1 MNNQKM
7 PIYALY
13 DQHEMSKPQLMR
25 IIYNVAESE
34 YYRQLSGV
42 SYINISCVTTIE
54 TVKWDAVVLVFSS
67 AVCKKLLGDSK
78 RFQDKQNKSRGS
90 IFQVTGTNGN
100 KITLITEPAVNI
112 MKLLLISNPKDDSQ
126 EKLFISN
133 YYAFANDLY
142 KAVKFASGEFV
153 YQPFEE
159 TFHYQ
164 LISKKEEWYEV
175 QQKII
180 KDSSSI
186 TAIAFDIETAGY
198 PTFISAFGFT
208 LVYTDGTLLS
218 YCIAMGVHD
227 YVWHHDAMSWIC
239 SLDVPKIAH
248 NASYDCD
255 VLLRYRIP
263 VRNILFDTFL
273 MQHALNPDALHSL
286 AYCASTMLPS
296 YIFWKSE
303 IHGIE
308 GISGAN
314 STEDIDDD
322 TEGHGVPATPEGR
335 LVYYKYCA
343 KDTYYTARICK
354 AMLAEM
360 KSKPWAV
367 ENYCLV
373 HFLQIRVGMFMGY
386 AGMPIDMNR
395 FNKWVDEVI
404 ATKEELLD
412 KLRDWSGDQLFNPNS
427 VAELQYFFYV
437 KLGMPLPVG
446 IRLKAEK
453 EKKGKVKSAPAP
465 MVYDPLADFDDSMFV
480 TDTELTESTAKVPE
494 VPIDLDRYPTDK
506 TAIKFLMEQ
515 NPQHRE
521 KLQTLVDYRWYNK
534 VISNYLSKPNLL
546 VRSRTDKNVKVLLY
560 HPSIA
565 STVTCRYGGKDH
577 NLRCGA
583 YHLNLPPGLWKC
595 IKIPEGYV
603 RYSIDYSHSDDY
615 FVAFYSGC
623 KPMMDN
629 VVRTDL
635 DLHMKHASLIFQ
647 QPYEELMAHKKD
659 PNHVAGALRKITKS
673 IGHGCKY
680 MMGAYTMFTH
690 MGEPAVVEAA
700 HHLGKDLT
708 RASLDDKISF
718 AGKLQQLFYDQYPGL
733 TDWHKD
739 AVMALLRNPAR
750 LIKVGKWTRQLLK
763 PANWFST
770 RSGTVAQYGQ
780 AGTSS
785 NSNQFLLKFFRQ
797 PLRPRSYIFAQVHDA
812 MDGFAV
818 GEEEVKRIA
827 KMMEEPITVTDLYG
841 ATRTFTVATETELF
855 KPDTKGE

>member
-67 AVCKKLLGDSK
+67 AVCKKLLGDGK

-90 IFQVTGTNGN
+90 IFQITGTNGN

-142 KAVKFASGEFV
+142 KAVRFASGEFV

-164 LISKKEEWYEV
+164 LISKKEEWYDV

-180 KDSSSI
+180 RDSKNI

-227 YVWHHDAMSWIC
+227 YVWHHDAMRWIC
-239 SLDVPKIAH
+239 SLDVAKIAH

-314 STEDIDDD
+314 STEDIDED

-354 AMLAEM
+354 AMLEDM

-386 AGMPIDMNR
+386 AGMPIDMDK
-395 FNKWVDEVI
+395 FNKWVDEII
-404 ATKEELLD
+404 ATREELLN

-427 VAELQYFFYV
+427 VAELQYFF
-437 KLGMPLPVG
+437 
-446 IRLKAEK
+446 
-453 EKKGKVKSAPAP
+453 
-465 MVYDPLADFDDSMFV
+465 
-480 TDTELTESTAKVPE
+480 
-494 VPIDLDRYPTDK
+494 
-506 TAIKFLMEQ
+506 
-515 NPQHRE
+515 
-521 KLQTLVDYRWYNK
+521 
-534 VISNYLSKPNLL
+534 
-546 VRSRTDKNVKVLLY
+546 
-560 HPSIA
+560 
-565 STVTCRYGGKDH
+565 
-577 NLRCGA
+577 
-583 YHLNLPPGLWKC
+583 
-595 IKIPEGYV
+595 
-603 RYSIDYSHSDDY
+603 
-615 FVAFYSGC
+615 
-623 KPMMDN
+623 
-629 VVRTDL
+629 
-635 DLHMKHASLIFQ
+635 
-647 QPYEELMAHKKD
+647 
-659 PNHVAGALRKITKS
+659 
-673 IGHGCKY
+673 
-680 MMGAYTMFTH
+680 
-690 MGEPAVVEAA
+690 
-700 HHLGKDLT
+700 
-708 RASLDDKISF
+708 
-718 AGKLQQLFYDQYPGL
+718 
-733 TDWHKD
+733 
-739 AVMALLRNPAR
+739 
-750 LIKVGKWTRQLLK
+750 
-763 PANWFST
+763 
-770 RSGTVAQYGQ
+770 
-780 AGTSS
+780 
-785 NSNQFLLKFFRQ
+785 
-797 PLRPRSYIFAQVHDA
+797 
-812 MDGFAV
+812 
-818 GEEEVKRIA
+818 
-827 KMMEEPITVTDLYG
+827 
-841 ATRTFTVATETELF
+841 
-855 KPDTKGE
+855 